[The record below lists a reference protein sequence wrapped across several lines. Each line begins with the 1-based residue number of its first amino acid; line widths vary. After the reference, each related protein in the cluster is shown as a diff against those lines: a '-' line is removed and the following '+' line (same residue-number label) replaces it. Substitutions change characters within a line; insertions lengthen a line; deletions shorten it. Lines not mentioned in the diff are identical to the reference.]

1 MDDFRIIYKI
11 LKILQESMD
20 YESFNNTR
28 IEQEELHIS
37 EPKWRRIMAML
48 VNEGYVTG
56 IT

>member
-20 YESFNNTR
+20 YESFDNTR